1 MTGILVSVF
10 SMNVCLQLLSCVFE
24 YTSQLDYNRSPL
36 NANCYEVQLIELNNK
51 IRKSIHFIYNIFLFY
66 MRILYYLFIYS
77 CIARK
82 LTRWYQR
89 FEFPGHLVIQGKSY
103 CICAQSFEF
112 SLLLLLLLLLNIT
125 VILYILMSQ
134 LPVQL
139 CHMWPVLYIITIISL
154 SFVYIVYNIPL
165 TSLLSRILILKAI
178 SVPVWDYWH
187 AAYSYVLTC
196 LYIVKVNT
204 FIIIHVHVCT
214 YYIEKCN
221 SYMSTLYVYM
231 YV

>member
-1 MTGILVSVF
+1 
-10 SMNVCLQLLSCVFE
+10 
-24 YTSQLDYNRSPL
+24 
-36 NANCYEVQLIELNNK
+36 
-51 IRKSIHFIYNIFLFY
+51 
-66 MRILYYLFIYS
+66 
-77 CIARK
+77 
-82 LTRWYQR
+82 
-89 FEFPGHLVIQGKSY
+89 
-103 CICAQSFEF
+103 
-112 SLLLLLLLLLNIT
+112 
-125 VILYILMSQ
+125 MSQ

-187 AAYSYVLTC
+187 AAYLYVLTC

-204 FIIIHVHVCT
+204 FIIIHVHVYVYT

-221 SYMSTLYVYM
+221 SYMSTFFRYVFMFKLLFFHYM
-231 YV
+231 SHIYRKMNTEYYSDIRVHLICSVLRMRAQMYDISCDYNALSQYLILLNHG